1 MTGLGAETDPPAVV
15 YTYAPGRGGE
25 HLEKLLTN
33 YRGIVQCDGYAPYKK
48 LPADRITVAFC
59 WSHLRREFFKI
70 AERGDAP
77 IATEAVARIAQI
89 YAIEKDLRG
98 TSTEARRAA
107 ARLDRVHSSTRSRSS
122 SSISHATG
130 SGKRRGSFATG

>member
-1 MTGLGAETDPPAVV
+1 L
-15 YTYAPGRGGE
+15 
-25 HLEKLLTN
+25 
-33 YRGIVQCDGYAPYKK
+33 
-48 LPADRITVAFC
+48 AFC

-98 TSTEARRAA
+98 DSADARRAA
-107 ARLDRVHSSTRSRSS
+107 RQARSRP
-122 SSISHATG
+122 IVDAL
-130 SGKRRGSFATG
+130 KSFFEQ